1 MAISV
6 LGTDAEQRSLIAIT
20 ATLRRVDRE
29 FDAMKDTIEQAKETT
44 RATEVEM
51 VENRVKY
58 SKLVSLKF
66 IDGEEV
72 GDDDVIVMARQ
83 PLTICERIEAKL
95 CRCVCHDKFIARLDL
110 TQGRVTR
117 GAGGRPR
124 GDGIAGAAVFDEAA
138 ARDTFNPTMGRS
150 PILDGGGGLP
160 GLELTTMREGQQAA
174 LPRSL
179 AVPQSLALPQ
189 SLAPPR
195 GSALPQDPAPPRNSA
210 LSGGPALP
218 QGPTVPL
225 APAIVGSQRAIDA
238 REGTEGGDNV
248 TVTRRY
254 SVTERWL

>member
-1 MAISV
+1 
-6 LGTDAEQRSLIAIT
+6 
-20 ATLRRVDRE
+20 
-29 FDAMKDTIEQAKETT
+29 MKDTIEQAKETT

-117 GAGGRPR
+117 GAGGRPH
-124 GDGIAGAAVFDEAA
+124 GDTAAEAAIFDDSA
-138 ARDTFNPTMGRS
+138 ARDTFNPT
-150 PILDGGGGLP
+150 LDGGGGLP
-160 GLELTTMREGQQAA
+160 GLELTTRRERQQAA
-174 LPRSL
+174 VPRSL
-179 AVPQSLALPQ
+179 AVPQSLSLPQ

-195 GSALPQDPAPPRNSA
+195 GSALPQDPPPPPRSLA
-210 LSGGPALP
+210 LSGGP
-218 QGPTVPL
+218 TVL
-225 APAIVGSQRAIDA
+225 RAPALVGSQRVIDA
-238 REGTEGGDNV
+238 REGTEGGDSVTDNV
-248 TVTRRY
+248 TET
-254 SVTERWL
+254 WL